1 MTRLKLAATALAVVT
16 AAATAMAADAEI
28 RVDRWVALCSSRSEP
43 DQSTCRSYARGVADT
58 LIYMRKMNPQL
69 VNICIPDGVADKDLV
84 DLTLPFVQGQPPTSP
99 PLPASNL
106 LVSAFA
112 AGFPCQRPSR

>member
-1 MTRLKLAATALAVVT
+1 MTRLKLAAAGLAVMT
-16 AAATAMAADAEI
+16 AAATTVAAGAEI
-28 RVDRWVALCSSRSEP
+28 RVDHWVTLCSSRTES
-43 DQSTCRSYARGVADT
+43 DQTICRSYARGVADT
-58 LIYMRKMNPQL
+58 LIYMRKINPQQ

-112 AGFPCQRPSR
+112 AGFPCKRPSR